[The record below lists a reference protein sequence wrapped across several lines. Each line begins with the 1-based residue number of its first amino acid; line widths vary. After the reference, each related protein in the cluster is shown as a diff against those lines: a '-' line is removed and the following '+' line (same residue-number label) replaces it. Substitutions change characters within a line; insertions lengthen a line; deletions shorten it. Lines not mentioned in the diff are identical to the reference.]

1 MPEHFNYPVRQ
12 AAANGS
18 FEWSEHPGGSGAMA
32 QKLREDELDVA
43 ILLTE
48 AATLFA
54 HKGDVTI
61 VGSFVDTPLT
71 WGPCFSWFEAVAGFE
86 VCGQ

>member
-1 MPEHFNYPVRQ
+1 
-12 AAANGS
+12 
-18 FEWSEHPGGSGAMA
+18 MA
-32 QKLREDELDVA
+32 QKLREGELDVA
-43 ILLTE
+43 LLLTE

-71 WGPCFSWFEAVAGFE
+71 WGVH
-86 VCGQ
+86 V